1 MPLASLGASA
11 ALAAALALHGLRKR
25 SLSRSGALA
34 AMLVGFLHMA
44 AGLRFG
50 CTLILF
56 YLSSSKLT
64 RWRDDLKSRLDAA
77 HSTGGQ
83 RGAAQVCANSLLGAA
98 LAVACAWQAGAVSS
112 INGSGGS
119 SSGAPNASA
128 VQAASATLAAA
139 FVAFYAVCCADT
151 WSSEIGIASKT
162 PPRLI
167 TTRSVVP
174 PGTNGG
180 VTPLG
185 TAAAAAGGLFVGCC
199 YWSLAA
205 VAAMWAGANGSASSA
220 ALADWRLV
228 PLALVAG
235 LAGSLLDSL
244 LGATLQWSGQ
254 DERSGKAVSG
264 RPPPGSAAA
273 RHVRHVSGRDVLSN
287 TGVNV
292 VASVMSSGLAAA
304 AWSAWAA

>member
-1 MPLASLGASA
+1 MSCFPASLLLLLHSISVIVPALLPSPHPCVGA
-11 ALAAALALHGLRKR
+11 
-25 SLSRSGALA
+25 
-34 AMLVGFLHMA
+34 
-44 AGLRFG
+44 
-50 CTLILF
+50 
-56 YLSSSKLT
+56 
-64 RWRDDLKSRLDAA
+64 
-77 HSTGGQ
+77 Q
-83 RGAAQVCANSLLGAA
+83 
-98 LAVACAWQAGAVSS
+98 
-112 INGSGGS
+112 
-119 SSGAPNASA
+119 
-128 VQAASATLAAA
+128 
-139 FVAFYAVCCADT
+139 

-292 VASVMSSGLAAA
+292 VASVLSSGLAAA